1 MDGKR
6 VIGIDLGGTKIL
18 AGVVD
23 DRGQVERR
31 REYPTPTGSQ
41 DELLGGLDTAIAE
54 LLTVDIA
61 ALGFG
66 LPSPIDQKAGRAL
79 QAVNI
84 PLDESVDFRGRMR
97 ERFDLPVGIENDAN
111 AAAYAEFRFGAAR
124 DVETMV
130 MLTLGTGCGGGA
142 VVDGKLFR
150 GWAEFGHMVIV
161 HDGIPCQGT
170 CTGRGHLEPYVT
182 GVAATKL
189 AHAEFGP
196 AVDAHRLV
204 RLANEGEQRA
214 IEILDGIG
222 RHLGSGIGTLVNI
235 FNPELVVIGGG
246 FAAAGRLRAR
256 AGSCGHAP
264 RSPRSCGRPDPD
276 RPGRARDRRRV
287 DRRRS
292 RRVRRGRVSGSRGLR
307 DADREPGRRH
317 PARSRGAALG

>member
-1 MDGKR
+1 LDGNR
-6 VIGIDLGGTKIL
+6 VIGVDLGGTKIL

-31 REYPTPTGSQ
+31 REYPTPTASQ
-41 DELLGGLDTAIAE
+41 DELLAGLDAAIEE
-54 LLTVDIA
+54 LLTDDIA

-97 ERFDLPVGIENDAN
+97 ERFALPVGIENDAN

-189 AHAEFGP
+189 AQAEFGP

-214 IEILDGIG
+214 VEILDGIG

-246 FAAAGRLRAR
+246 FAAAGDFVL
-256 AGSCGHAP
+256 
-264 RSPRSCGRPDPD
+264 
-276 RPGRARDRRRV
+276 
-287 DRRRS
+287 
-292 RRVRRGRVSGSRGLR
+292 
-307 DADREPGRRH
+307 E
-317 PARSRGAALG
+317 PAREVMRREALAHAGDRIPIVRAELGTAAGLIGAGLVAFDAVG

>member
-1 MDGKR
+1 LDGTR
-6 VIGIDLGGTKIL
+6 VIGVDLGGTKIL

-31 REYPTPTGSQ
+31 REYPTPTASQ
-41 DELLGGLDTAIAE
+41 DELLAGLDAAIEE
-54 LLTVDIA
+54 LLTEDIA

-97 ERFDLPVGIENDAN
+97 ERFGLPVGIENDAN
-111 AAAYAEFRFGAAR
+111 AAAYAEFKFGAAR

-189 AHAEFGP
+189 AQAEFGP

-246 FAAAGRLRAR
+246 FAAAGDFVL
-256 AGSCGHAP
+256 
-264 RSPRSCGRPDPD
+264 
-276 RPGRARDRRRV
+276 
-287 DRRRS
+287 
-292 RRVRRGRVSGSRGLR
+292 
-307 DADREPGRRH
+307 E
-317 PARSRGAALG
+317 PAREVMRREALAHAGDRIPIVRAELGTAAGLIGAGLVAFDAVG

>member
-1 MDGKR
+1 MDGNR
-6 VIGIDLGGTKIL
+6 VIGVDLGGTKIL

-31 REYPTPTGSQ
+31 WEYPTPTASQ
-41 DELLGGLDTAIAE
+41 GELLAGLDAAIE
-54 LLTVDIA
+54 EILTDDIA

-97 ERFDLPVGIENDAN
+97 ERFGLPVGIENDAN

-189 AHAEFGP
+189 AQAEFGP

-214 IEILDGIG
+214 VEILDGIG

-246 FAAAGRLRAR
+246 FAAAGDFVLAPAREVMRREALAR
-256 AGSCGHAP
+256 AGYRIP
-264 RSPRSCGRPDPD
+264 IV
-276 RPGRARDRRRV
+276 RAEL
-287 DRRRS
+287 
-292 RRVRRGRVSGSRGLR
+292 GTAAGLI
-307 DADREPGRRH
+307 
-317 PARSRGAALG
+317 GAGLVAFDTVG

>member
-1 MDGKR
+1 LDGKR
-6 VIGIDLGGTKIL
+6 VIGVDLGGTKIL

-31 REYPTPTGSQ
+31 REYPTPTASQ
-41 DELLGGLDTAIAE
+41 GELLGGLDTAIEE
-54 LLTVDIA
+54 LLTDDIA

-84 PLDESVDFRGRMR
+84 PLDESVEFRGRMR
-97 ERFDLPVGIENDAN
+97 ERFGLPVGIENDAN

-161 HDGIPCQGT
+161 HDGVPCQGT

-189 AHAEFGP
+189 AQAEFGP

-204 RLANEGEQRA
+204 RLANEGERRA
-214 IEILDGIG
+214 VEILDGIG

-246 FAAAGRLRAR
+246 FAAAGDL
-256 AGSCGHAP
+256 
-264 RSPRSCGRPDPD
+264 
-276 RPGRARDRRRV
+276 V
-287 DRRRS
+287 
-292 RRVRRGRVSGSRGLR
+292 L
-307 DADREPGRRH
+307 E
-317 PARSRGAALG
+317 PAREVMRREALAHAGDRIPIVRAELGTAAGLIGAGLVAFDAVG